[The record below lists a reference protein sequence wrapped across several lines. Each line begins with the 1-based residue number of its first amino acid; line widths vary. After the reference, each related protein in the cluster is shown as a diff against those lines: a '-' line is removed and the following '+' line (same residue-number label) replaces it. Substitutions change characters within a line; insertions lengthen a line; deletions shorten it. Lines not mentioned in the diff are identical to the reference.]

1 MNQPQSD
8 HYTISF
14 PPPKSTETHLIRAV
28 QTHFLKFVYGWVEKG
43 TNKMNKYHYT
53 AYDGVQVGRHVPKI
67 RRNMLLPF
75 QDKPHFYAV
84 AHFSTLKAEEIPPK
98 RQYLTLHCVLPKDRT
113 SSASDA
119 SRWSQRRQ
127 DRHSNI

>member
-14 PPPKSTETHLIRAV
+14 LTPKSTETHLIRAV
-28 QTHFLKFVYGWVEKG
+28 TAHFLKFVYGRVEKG
-43 TNKMNKYHYT
+43 TNKMNKYYYT
-53 AYDGVQVGRHVPKI
+53 VYDGVQLGRHAPKI

-75 QDKPHFYAV
+75 QDTPYFYAP
-84 AHFSTLKAEEIPPK
+84 AHFSTLKADEIPQK
-98 RQYLTLHCVLPKDRT
+98 RQYLTLHGVLPKDRT

-127 DRHSNI
+127 DMQSNV